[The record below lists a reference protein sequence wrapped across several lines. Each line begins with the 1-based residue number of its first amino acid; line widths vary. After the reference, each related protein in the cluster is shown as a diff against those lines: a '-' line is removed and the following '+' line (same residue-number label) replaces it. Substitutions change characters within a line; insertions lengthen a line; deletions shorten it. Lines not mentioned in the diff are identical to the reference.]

1 MEPVQVCKRCILDS
15 SVPGVSFDA
24 WGICNHC
31 RLHDRLEQRYALNA
45 ANRTAFEQMLNDIR
59 ARGKGSRYDCIVGL
73 SGGVDSTYCLY
84 MTKKLG
90 LRPLALHYDNGWV
103 TDVARRNIERAVQAL
118 GVDLKIV
125 TTPWEDIR
133 NYHRACLRAS
143 IPETCLPCEIGIVS
157 SLYDAADQENIR
169 YIILGTSFRTEG
181 INPLRWHYVDGAY
194 FNDIMR
200 TCGARDAKARRF
212 NKITAP
218 SLFKYIVVKKIKS
231 IQLPLY
237 MDYQNRRIMPI
248 LEKELGWQYGGGVH
262 FDCAYKP
269 FGTFIDNE
277 KFNRHPKKVALA
289 ALVRTQELS
298 REEALEEA
306 RRDAE
311 GPPHRPGVEYCMQRL
326 GITPEELA
334 TIVAAAPKTFL
345 NYRTYYSIF
354 SFFRLPIRI
363 ACTIKLVP
371 ETLYEKLFTVV

>member
-1 MEPVQVCKRCILDS
+1 MEPVEVCKRCILDS

-31 RLHDRLEQRYALNA
+31 RLHDRLEQRYALNT
-45 ANRTAFEQMLNDIR
+45 ANRTAFEQLLNDIR
-59 ARGKGSRYDCIVGL
+59 AKGKGRRYDCIVGL
-73 SGGVDSTYCLY
+73 S
-84 MTKKLG
+84 
-90 LRPLALHYDNGWV
+90 
-103 TDVARRNIERAVQAL
+103 
-118 GVDLKIV
+118 
-125 TTPWEDIR
+125 
-133 NYHRACLRAS
+133 
-143 IPETCLPCEIGIVS
+143 
-157 SLYDAADQENIR
+157 
-169 YIILGTSFRTEG
+169 
-181 INPLRWHYVDGAY
+181 
-194 FNDIMR
+194 
-200 TCGARDAKARRF
+200 
-212 NKITAP
+212 
-218 SLFKYIVVKKIKS
+218 
-231 IQLPLY
+231 
-237 MDYQNRRIMPI
+237 
-248 LEKELGWQYGGGVH
+248 GGVH

-289 ALVRTQELS
+289 ALVRAQELS

-326 GITPEELA
+326 GITPEELE

-363 ACTIKLVP
+363 ACTMKLVP